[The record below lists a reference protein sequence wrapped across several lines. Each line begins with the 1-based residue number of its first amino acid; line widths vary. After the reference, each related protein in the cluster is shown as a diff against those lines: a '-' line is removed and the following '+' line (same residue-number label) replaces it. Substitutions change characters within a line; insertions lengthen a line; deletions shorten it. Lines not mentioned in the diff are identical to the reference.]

1 MSFREHLGID
11 DGELLLHTCDWCGK
25 QEVSF
30 WWSGSK
36 NQYCSFRCFAA
47 GSYRRN
53 MLISA
58 IVITMTSIFLL
69 MSVILMT
76 SILPLV
82 LTSPFQ
88 GNPNDL
94 LFLLVFIAPLAVLIG
109 INIALAFTVFVGRSL
124 RRERQVSEL
133 SES

>member
-1 MSFREHLGID
+1 
-11 DGELLLHTCDWCGK
+11 
-25 QEVSF
+25 
-30 WWSGSK
+30 
-36 NQYCSFRCFAA
+36 
-47 GSYRRN
+47 